1 MSSSVPPSLGGSRAF
16 TLAAWNI
23 CCGRNTGLTS
33 AAKGWAQMGV
43 GLAVSTETKVTDNH
57 HSHPTSGY
65 KILALKVISHSQG
78 GIALLWGE
86 NNGGYKV
93 ELAQICMPN
102 LLTFQLIIGDE
113 RFYCMGIYIPPTD
126 TMGVEDLR
134 GAWDACPE
142 GCIPIFLG
150 DLNVNVRAPHDE
162 KNELIVDLL
171 DEINIVDMSRKFA
184 PQ

>member
-1 MSSSVPPSLGGSRAF
+1 
-16 TLAAWNI
+16 
-23 CCGRNTGLTS
+23 
-33 AAKGWAQMGV
+33 
-43 GLAVSTETKVTDNH
+43 
-57 HSHPTSGY
+57 
-65 KILALKVISHSQG
+65 
-78 GIALLWGE
+78 
-86 NNGGYKV
+86 
-93 ELAQICMPN
+93 
-102 LLTFQLIIGDE
+102 
-113 RFYCMGIYIPPTD
+113 MGIYIPPTD

-171 DEINIVDMSRKFA
+171 DKINLVDMSRKFA